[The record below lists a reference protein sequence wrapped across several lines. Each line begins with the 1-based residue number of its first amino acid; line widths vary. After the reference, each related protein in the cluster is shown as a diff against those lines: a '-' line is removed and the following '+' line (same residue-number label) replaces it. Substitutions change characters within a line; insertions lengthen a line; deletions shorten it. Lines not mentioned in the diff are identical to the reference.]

1 MGHFDGND
9 DLDKLHP
16 QDGKLISSQ
25 GYELDY
31 TASKFRGKD
40 REDVRDAK
48 KATHTDSRTDVE
60 DYLKNH

>member
-16 QDGKLISSQ
+16 QDGERISSQ
-25 GYELDY
+25 YYELRD
-31 TASKFRGKD
+31 TANKFKD
-40 REDVRDAK
+40 KDTKDVRDAK